1 MGLGPEW
8 VYLISVAALVLLY
21 IGARPMIE
29 AVDRAMGPP
38 V

>member
-8 VYLISVAALVLLY
+8 VYLISVPAMVLLY
-21 IGARPMIE
+21 IGARPMFE
-29 AVDRAMGPP
+29 AVDRAMGPQ